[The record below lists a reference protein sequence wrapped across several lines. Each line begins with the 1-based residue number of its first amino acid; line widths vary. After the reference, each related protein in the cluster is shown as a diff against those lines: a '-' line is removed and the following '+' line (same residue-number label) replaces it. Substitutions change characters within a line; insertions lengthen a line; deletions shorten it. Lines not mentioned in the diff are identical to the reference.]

1 PDPQVTSHPM
11 RPDAVAPQDTLEGQ
25 LSQIWAEI
33 LGLPSI
39 GIHDN
44 FFASGGHSL
53 LAVRLFARINTLCN
67 ANLSLA
73 TLFQAPTV
81 AQLAA
86 LLRQENWTPSWSS
99 LVAIQPRGHKSPLY
113 CIHAHGGHVL
123 FYAELARYLDAEQPV
138 YGLQAYGLNGA
149 HPPHRTVEDMAT
161 HYIDEIRSLQPR
173 GPYRLAGFCF
183 GGLVAY
189 EMAQQLHAQGQVV
202 SFLALFDANAI
213 GRRPPLPNRSAL
225 RYVLW
230 QVAERVW
237 HYITD
242 LWWLESKEIYP
253 YFLNKISNVWRKTR
267 LRLTGRIPLLDATP
281 SPTREAPRVEFNL
294 SVNPYTP
301 RPYPG
306 LITLFKASMQGAGY
320 VDEPCLGWGEYAV
333 GGIDVYTIPGYRETM
348 LEKPRVRLL
357 AQELQTRLDHAQ
369 EHTPNG

>member
-1 PDPQVTSHPM
+1 M
-11 RPDAVAPQDTLEGQ
+11 
-25 LSQIWAEI
+25 
-33 LGLPSI
+33 
-39 GIHDN
+39 
-44 FFASGGHSL
+44 
-53 LAVRLFARINTLCN
+53 
-67 ANLSLA
+67 
-73 TLFQAPTV
+73 
-81 AQLAA
+81 
-86 LLRQENWTPSWSS
+86 
-99 LVAIQPRGHKSPLY
+99 
-113 CIHAHGGHVL
+113 L

-213 GRRPPLPNRSAL
+213 GRRPLLPNRSAL

-253 YFLNKISNVWRKTR
+253 YFLNKISNV
-267 LRLTGRIPLLDATP
+267 
-281 SPTREAPRVEFNL
+281 
-294 SVNPYTP
+294 
-301 RPYPG
+301 
-306 LITLFKASMQGAGY
+306 
-320 VDEPCLGWGEYAV
+320 
-333 GGIDVYTIPGYRETM
+333 
-348 LEKPRVRLL
+348 
-357 AQELQTRLDHAQ
+357 
-369 EHTPNG
+369 